1 MKPGMNPGNQLP
13 DNTDRPDGKPEP
25 SGEGDGTDTRYI
37 KGTESVNKFGN
48 GSEYTEPVEAEV
60 ESAADVDAAAV
71 DAAAVDA
78 AAVDSMTPPA
88 EPVRK
93 RGLLERCYRSAVAEI
108 VVLVLLAFTLAM
120 TTKTYV
126 VEAYEIKGRSMVPT
140 FDDGQRVVVLK
151 LFSDIQRGDIVIFSS
166 QDDPGK
172 DLIKRVIALPG
183 ERIQIRK
190 GIVRINGKV
199 LKEGYLEDKDY
210 GLYDAEIDEE
220 VGSGQIYVLGDN
232 RDDSH
237 DSRRFGSVSEESLKG
252 KVVVRWWPFH
262 EVKTF

>member
-1 MKPGMNPGNQLP
+1 MKPGMNPGNQPP
-13 DNTDRPDGKPEP
+13 DNTDFPEGKPEP

-48 GSEYTEPVEAEV
+48 GSEYTEPVEAVV
-60 ESAADVDAAAV
+60 ESAADVDAADV
-71 DAAAVDA
+71 DAADVDA
-78 AAVDSMTPPA
+78 GTLPA
-88 EPVRK
+88 DPVRK

-183 ERIQIRK
+183 EQIQIRK

-220 VGSGQIYVLGDN
+220 VGLGQIYVLGDN

-237 DSRRFGSVSEESLKG
+237 DSRRFGSVSEESMKG

>member
-1 MKPGMNPGNQLP
+1 MNPGNQLP
-13 DNTDRPDGKPEP
+13 DNTDRSDGGPEP
-25 SGEGDGTDTRYI
+25 SGEGDGVDTRYI

-48 GSEYTEPVEAEV
+48 GSEYTEPVEAGG
-60 ESAADVDAAAV
+60 ESAADVDSV
-71 DAAAVDA
+71 
-78 AAVDSMTPPA
+78 TPTADPA
-88 EPVRK
+88 RK

-190 GIVRINGKV
+190 GLVRINGKV

>member
-13 DNTDRPDGKPEP
+13 DNTDRPDGRPEP
-25 SGEGDGTDTRYI
+25 SGEGDGADARYI

-48 GSEYTEPVEAEV
+48 GSEYTEPVEAVAEPA
-60 ESAADVDAAAV
+60 SDVDSV
-71 DAAAVDA
+71 T
-78 AAVDSMTPPA
+78 SPA
-88 EPVRK
+88 GPARK

-190 GIVRINGKV
+190 GLVRINGKV

-220 VGSGQIYVLGDN
+220 VGLGQIYVLGDN

-237 DSRRFGSVSEESLKG
+237 DSRRFGSVSGESLKG

>member
-1 MKPGMNPGNQLP
+1 MIHGKEYPGNP
-13 DNTDRPDGKPEP
+13 FPSDKPEP
-25 SGEGDGTDTRYI
+25 SVEGEQAEARYI
-37 KGTESVNKFGN
+37 EKAEVGN
-48 GSEYTEPVEAEV
+48 TEPVSADSGWQQEE
-60 ESAADVDAAAV
+60 ES
-71 DAAAVDA
+71 
-78 AAVDSMTPPA
+78 SG
-88 EPVRK
+88 PVKNSRRF
-93 RGLLERCYRSAVAEI
+93 RGLLKNAVVEV
-108 VVLVLLAFTLAM
+108 VVLVVLAFALAM

-220 VGSGQIYVLGDN
+220 VGLGQLYVLGDN

>member
-1 MKPGMNPGNQLP
+1 MKPGMNPGNHLP

-25 SGEGDGTDTRYI
+25 SGEGDGTETRYI

-48 GSEYTEPVEAEV
+48 GSEYTEPVEAE
-60 ESAADVDAAAV
+60 DVDAAAV
-71 DAAAVDA
+71 DAK
-78 AAVDSMTPPA
+78 TPPA
-88 EPVRK
+88 DPVRK

-220 VGSGQIYVLGDN
+220 VGLGQLYVLGDN

>member
-48 GSEYTEPVEAEV
+48 GSEYTEPVEAE
-60 ESAADVDAAAV
+60 DVDAAAV
-71 DAAAVDA
+71 DAK
-78 AAVDSMTPPA
+78 TPPA
-88 EPVRK
+88 DPVRK

-151 LFSDIQRGDIVIFSS
+151 LFRDIQRGDIVIFSS

-220 VGSGQIYVLGDN
+220 VGLGQLYVLGDN

>member
-1 MKPGMNPGNQLP
+1 MNPGMNPGNQLP

-25 SGEGDGTDTRYI
+25 SGEGDGTDPRYI

-48 GSEYTEPVEAEV
+48 GSEYTEPVEAE
-60 ESAADVDAAAV
+60 DGDAAAV
-71 DAAAVDA
+71 GAK
-78 AAVDSMTPPA
+78 TPPA
-88 EPVRK
+88 DPVRK

-151 LFSDIQRGDIVIFSS
+151 MFSDIQRGDIVIFSS

-220 VGSGQIYVLGDN
+220 VGLGQLYVLGDN

-237 DSRRFGSVSEESLKG
+237 DSRRFGSVSEESMKG

>member
-48 GSEYTEPVEAEV
+48 GSEYTEPVEAE
-60 ESAADVDAAAV
+60 DVDAAEV
-71 DAAAVDA
+71 DAK
-78 AAVDSMTPPA
+78 TPPA
-88 EPVRK
+88 DPVRK

-151 LFSDIQRGDIVIFSS
+151 LFSDIQCGDIVIFSS

-199 LKEGYLEDKDY
+199 LKEGYLEDQDY

-220 VGSGQIYVLGDN
+220 VGLGQIYVLGDN

-252 KVVVRWWPFH
+252 RVVVRWWPFH

>member
-25 SGEGDGTDTRYI
+25 SGEGDGTDTRYF

-48 GSEYTEPVEAEV
+48 GSEYTEPVEAEN
-60 ESAADVDAAAV
+60 VDAAAV
-71 DAAAVDA
+71 DAK
-78 AAVDSMTPPA
+78 TPPA
-88 EPVRK
+88 DPVRK

-220 VGSGQIYVLGDN
+220 VGLGQIYVLGDN

>member
-1 MKPGMNPGNQLP
+1 MTPANEYSGNSFP
-13 DNTDRPDGKPEP
+13 SDKPEP
-25 SGEGDGTDTRYI
+25 SVEGEQAEARYI
-37 KGTESVNKFGN
+37 EKTEVGNTATAGADSGRQQEDESSGPVKSNRRFG
-48 GSEYTEPVEAEV
+48 
-60 ESAADVDAAAV
+60 
-71 DAAAVDA
+71 
-78 AAVDSMTPPA
+78 
-88 EPVRK
+88 
-93 RGLLERCYRSAVAEI
+93 GLLKNAVVEV
-108 VVLVLLAFTLAM
+108 VVLVVLAFALAM

-140 FDDGQRVVVLK
+140 FEDGQRVVVLK

-190 GIVRINGKV
+190 GLVRINGKV

-220 VGSGQIYVLGDN
+220 VGLGQIYVLGDN

-252 KVVVRWWPFH
+252 RVVVRWWPFH

>member
-13 DNTDRPDGKPEP
+13 DNTDRPDGRPEP
-25 SGEGDGTDTRYI
+25 SGEGDGADARYI

-48 GSEYTEPVEAEV
+48 GSEYTEPVEAVV
-60 ESAADVDAAAV
+60 EPASDVDSV
-71 DAAAVDA
+71 T
-78 AAVDSMTPPA
+78 SPA
-88 EPVRK
+88 GPARK

-108 VVLVLLAFTLAM
+108 VVLVLLAFNQAM

-126 VEAYEIKGRSMVPT
+126 VEAYEIKGSSMVPT

-190 GIVRINGKV
+190 GLVRINGKV

-220 VGSGQIYVLGDN
+220 VGLGQIYVLGDN

>member
-13 DNTDRPDGKPEP
+13 DNTDRPEGKPEP
-25 SGEGDGTDTRYI
+25 SGEGDETDIRYI

-48 GSEYTEPVEAEV
+48 GSEYTEPVEAVV
-60 ESAADVDAAAV
+60 ESAVVESAVDVDAAAV
-71 DAAAVDA
+71 DAT
-78 AAVDSMTPPA
+78 TPPA
-88 EPVRK
+88 DPVRK

-220 VGSGQIYVLGDN
+220 VGLGQLYVLGDN

>member
-1 MKPGMNPGNQLP
+1 VKPGMNPGNQPP
-13 DNTDRPDGKPEP
+13 DNTDFPEGKPEP

-48 GSEYTEPVEAEV
+48 GSEYTEPVEAVV
-60 ESAADVDAAAV
+60 ESAADVDSV
-71 DAAAVDA
+71 
-78 AAVDSMTPPA
+78 TPPA
-88 EPVRK
+88 DPAKK

-220 VGSGQIYVLGDN
+220 VRLGQIYVLGDN

-237 DSRRFGSVSEESLKG
+237 DSRRFGSVSGESLKG

>member
-48 GSEYTEPVEAEV
+48 GSEYTEPVEAVV
-60 ESAADVDAAAV
+60 ESAADVDAADV
-71 DAAAVDA
+71 DAADVDA
-78 AAVDSMTPPA
+78 GTLPA
-88 EPVRK
+88 DPVRK

-199 LKEGYLEDKDY
+199 LKEGYLEEKDY

-220 VGSGQIYVLGDN
+220 VGLGQIYVLGDN

>member
-1 MKPGMNPGNQLP
+1 MKPGMNPGNHLP

-48 GSEYTEPVEAEV
+48 GSEYTEPVEAE
-60 ESAADVDAAAV
+60 DVDAAAV
-71 DAAAVDA
+71 DAK
-78 AAVDSMTPPA
+78 TPPA
-88 EPVRK
+88 DPVRK

-220 VGSGQIYVLGDN
+220 VGLGQLYVLGDN

>member
-1 MKPGMNPGNQLP
+1 MKPGMNPGNHLP

-25 SGEGDGTDTRYI
+25 SGEGDGTETRYI
-37 KGTESVNKFGN
+37 KGTESVNKLGN
-48 GSEYTEPVEAEV
+48 GSEYTEPVEAVV

-78 AAVDSMTPPA
+78 MTPPA
-88 EPVRK
+88 DPARK

-126 VEAYEIKGRSMVPT
+126 VEAYEIKGRSMVPA

-220 VGSGQIYVLGDN
+220 VGLGQLYVLGDN

-237 DSRRFGSVSEESLKG
+237 DSRRFGSVSEGSLKG

>member
-37 KGTESVNKFGN
+37 KGTGSVNKFEN

-60 ESAADVDAAAV
+60 EPAVDVDSV
-71 DAAAVDA
+71 D
-78 AAVDSMTPPA
+78 VDSMTPPA
-88 EPVRK
+88 DPARK

-190 GIVRINGKV
+190 GLVRINGKV

-220 VGSGQIYVLGDN
+220 VGLGQIYVLGDN

-252 KVVVRWWPFH
+252 RVVVRWWPFH

>member
-13 DNTDRPDGKPEP
+13 DNTDRPDGRPEP
-25 SGEGDGTDTRYI
+25 SGEGDGADARYI

-48 GSEYTEPVEAEV
+48 GSEYTEPVEAVAEPA
-60 ESAADVDAAAV
+60 SDVDSV
-71 DAAAVDA
+71 T
-78 AAVDSMTPPA
+78 SPA
-88 EPVRK
+88 GPARK

-190 GIVRINGKV
+190 GLVRINGKV

-220 VGSGQIYVLGDN
+220 VGLGQIYVLGDN

>member
-48 GSEYTEPVEAEV
+48 GSEYTEPVEAE
-60 ESAADVDAAAV
+60 DVDAAEV
-71 DAAAVDA
+71 DAK
-78 AAVDSMTPPA
+78 TPPA
-88 EPVRK
+88 DPVRK

-126 VEAYEIKGRSMVPT
+126 VEAYEIKGRSMVPA

-199 LKEGYLEDKDY
+199 LKEGYLEDQDY

-220 VGSGQIYVLGDN
+220 VGLGQIYVLGDN

>member
-1 MKPGMNPGNQLP
+1 MKSGMNPGNQLP

-48 GSEYTEPVEAEV
+48 GSEYTEPVEAGG
-60 ESAADVDAAAV
+60 ESAADVDAR
-71 DAAAVDA
+71 
-78 AAVDSMTPPA
+78 TLPA
-88 EPVRK
+88 DPVRK

-220 VGSGQIYVLGDN
+220 VGLGQIYVLGDN

-237 DSRRFGSVSEESLKG
+237 DSRRFGSVSEESMKG

>member
-13 DNTDRPDGKPEP
+13 DNTDLPEGKPEP
-25 SGEGDGTDTRYI
+25 SGEGDGTDIRYI

-48 GSEYTEPVEAEV
+48 GSEYTEPVEAVV
-60 ESAADVDAAAV
+60 ESAVDVDSV
-71 DAAAVDA
+71 D
-78 AAVDSMTPPA
+78 VDSVDVDSTTPPA
-88 EPVRK
+88 DSARK
-93 RGLLERCYRSAVAEI
+93 RGFLERCYRSAVAEI

-190 GIVRINGKV
+190 GLVRINGKV

-220 VGSGQIYVLGDN
+220 VGLGQIYVLGDN

-237 DSRRFGSVSEESLKG
+237 DSRRFGSVSEGSLKG
-252 KVVVRWWPFH
+252 RVVVRWWPFH

>member
-1 MKPGMNPGNQLP
+1 MNPGNQLP

-25 SGEGDGTDTRYI
+25 SGEGDGTETRYI
-37 KGTESVNKFGN
+37 KGTESVNKLGN

-60 ESAADVDAAAV
+60 EFAAT
-71 DAAAVDA
+71 
-78 AAVDSMTPPA
+78 VDSMTPPA
-88 EPVRK
+88 EPARK

-220 VGSGQIYVLGDN
+220 VGLGQLYVLGDN

>member
-13 DNTDRPDGKPEP
+13 DNTDRPDGRPEP
-25 SGEGDGTDTRYI
+25 SGEGDGADARYI

-48 GSEYTEPVEAEV
+48 GSEYTEPVEAVV
-60 ESAADVDAAAV
+60 ESASDVDSV
-71 DAAAVDA
+71 T
-78 AAVDSMTPPA
+78 SPA
-88 EPVRK
+88 GPARK

-190 GIVRINGKV
+190 GLVRINGKV

-220 VGSGQIYVLGDN
+220 VGLGQIYVLGDN
-232 RDDSH
+232 RDDL
-237 DSRRFGSVSEESLKG
+237 SLI
-252 KVVVRWWPFH
+252 H
-262 EVKTF
+262 I

>member
-48 GSEYTEPVEAEV
+48 GSEYTEPVEAENV
-60 ESAADVDAAAV
+60 DAADVDAK
-71 DAAAVDA
+71 
-78 AAVDSMTPPA
+78 TPPA
-88 EPVRK
+88 DPVRK

-151 LFSDIQRGDIVIFSS
+151 LFRDIQRGDIVIFSS

-220 VGSGQIYVLGDN
+220 VGLGQLYVLGDN

>member
-13 DNTDRPDGKPEP
+13 DNTDRPEDKPEP

-48 GSEYTEPVEAEV
+48 GSEYTEPVEAE
-60 ESAADVDAAAV
+60 DVDAAEV
-71 DAAAVDA
+71 DAK
-78 AAVDSMTPPA
+78 TPPA
-88 EPVRK
+88 DPVRK

-220 VGSGQIYVLGDN
+220 VGLGQIYVLGDN

-237 DSRRFGSVSEESLKG
+237 DSRRFGSVFEESLKG

>member
-1 MKPGMNPGNQLP
+1 MKPGMNPGNHLP

-25 SGEGDGTDTRYI
+25 SGEGDGTETRYI
-37 KGTESVNKFGN
+37 KGTESVNKLGN

-60 ESAADVDAAAV
+60 ESAAAV
-71 DAAAVDA
+71 AA

-88 EPVRK
+88 EPARK

-126 VEAYEIKGRSMVPT
+126 VEAYEIKGRSMVPA

-237 DSRRFGSVSEESLKG
+237 DSRRFGSVSGESLKG

>member
-1 MKPGMNPGNQLP
+1 MKSGMNPGNQLP
-13 DNTDRPDGKPEP
+13 DNTDRPEDKPEP

-48 GSEYTEPVEAEV
+48 GSEYTEPVEAVV
-60 ESAADVDAAAV
+60 ESAADVDAADV
-71 DAAAVDA
+71 DAADVDA
-78 AAVDSMTPPA
+78 GTLPA
-88 EPVRK
+88 DPVRK

-220 VGSGQIYVLGDN
+220 VGLGQIYVLGDN

-237 DSRRFGSVSEESLKG
+237 DSRRFGSVSEESMKG

>member
-13 DNTDRPDGKPEP
+13 DNTDRPEGKPEP

-48 GSEYTEPVEAEV
+48 GSEYTEPVEAE
-60 ESAADVDAAAV
+60 DVDAAAV
-71 DAAAVDA
+71 DAK
-78 AAVDSMTPPA
+78 TPPA
-88 EPVRK
+88 DPVRK

-220 VGSGQIYVLGDN
+220 VGLGQIYVLGDN

-237 DSRRFGSVSEESLKG
+237 DSRRFGSVSEESMKG

>member
-13 DNTDRPDGKPEP
+13 DNTDLPEGKPEP
-25 SGEGDGTDTRYI
+25 SGEGDGTDIRYI

-48 GSEYTEPVEAEV
+48 GSEYTEPVEAEDV
-60 ESAADVDAAAV
+60 DAADVDAK
-71 DAAAVDA
+71 
-78 AAVDSMTPPA
+78 TPPA
-88 EPVRK
+88 DPVRK

-199 LKEGYLEDKDY
+199 LKEGYLEDQDY

-220 VGSGQIYVLGDN
+220 VGLGQIYVLGDN

-237 DSRRFGSVSEESLKG
+237 DSRRFGSVSEESMKG

>member
-48 GSEYTEPVEAEV
+48 GSEYTEPVEAE
-60 ESAADVDAAAV
+60 DVDAAAV
-71 DAAAVDA
+71 DAK
-78 AAVDSMTPPA
+78 TPPA
-88 EPVRK
+88 DPVRK

-172 DLIKRVIALPG
+172 DLIKRVIALPV

-190 GIVRINGKV
+190 GIFRINGKV

-220 VGSGQIYVLGDN
+220 VGLGQLYVLGDN

>member
-13 DNTDRPDGKPEP
+13 DNTDRPDGRPEP
-25 SGEGDGTDTRYI
+25 SGEGDGADARYI

-48 GSEYTEPVEAEV
+48 GSEYTEPVEAVV
-60 ESAADVDAAAV
+60 ESASDVDSV
-71 DAAAVDA
+71 T
-78 AAVDSMTPPA
+78 SPA
-88 EPVRK
+88 GPARK

-190 GIVRINGKV
+190 GLVRINGKV

-220 VGSGQIYVLGDN
+220 VGLGQIYVLGDN

>member
-48 GSEYTEPVEAEV
+48 GSEYTEPVEAE
-60 ESAADVDAAAV
+60 DVDAAEV
-71 DAAAVDA
+71 DAK
-78 AAVDSMTPPA
+78 TPPA
-88 EPVRK
+88 DPVRK

-220 VGSGQIYVLGDN
+220 VGLGQLYVLGDN